1 MENQTESVLAY
12 CDPAFA
18 REWGMIDQMHTV
30 IANSFGAAA
39 VIELRPD
46 DSMIIALRARGFDE
60 LFGPDFTLN
69 TVDHSMLI
77 VMRDRD
83 RFLEAC
89 RKAAQTGEST
99 SLRCSWRCKHPK
111 LKGIDFI
118 RTRASVQ
125 KVGDGPNGAQAF
137 YLALK
142 DVTER
147 YDKRADLTRSQLASA
162 LQLVYAEVTLID
174 IDTGVATPIYLG
186 GRDLRDAETGEF
198 QDAGLHKIFT
208 LLHPEDKRQFWQFAS
223 MSNMER
229 KLFDPEQSDKNAVIS
244 TDLRRMGSDGAYHW
258 VSLNIF
264 KVDYDDNRRTVLLC
278 QRNIDEQKEAQRRE
292 RDLRSRAQLDGL
304 TGIFNRGTTE
314 ELISSMLQGK
324 EADESFVFAVFD
336 VDNFKHVNDAYG
348 HLMGDEL
355 LKCVASNIQAICRE
369 RDIVGR
375 IGGDEFVALLNGK
388 AGKGIKSVQERLG
401 VCMDE
406 VAKFSAEQNVEPPV
420 TLSIGLVAV
429 PEDAM
434 TYHEIFAMADKTL
447 YNVKGNGKND
457 YELYIP

>member
-1 MENQTESVLAY
+1 MEYQTESVLAY

-18 REWGMIDQMHTV
+18 REWSMIDQMHTV
-30 IANSFGAAA
+30 IVNSFGAAA
-39 VIELRPD
+39 VIELNSD
-46 DSMIIALRARGFDE
+46 DSMTIALHARGFDE
-60 LFGPDFTLN
+60 LFGLEFTQGV
-69 TVDHSMLI
+69 VDHAMLI
-77 VMRDRD
+77 VMRDRAQ
-83 RFLEAC
+83 FIEAC
-89 RKAAQTGEST
+89 KKAAQTGESA
-99 SLRCSWRCKHPK
+99 SLRCSWRCKHPR

-118 RTRASVQ
+118 RTRASIQ
-125 KVGDGPNGAQAF
+125 KVGDGPNGSQVF

-147 YDKRADLTRSQLASA
+147 YDKRADLTRSQLATA

-174 IDTGVATPIYLG
+174 IDTGVATPIYMG

-208 LLHPEDKRQFWQFAS
+208 LLHPEDKRHFWQFAS

-229 KLFDPEQSDKNAVIS
+229 ELFNPESEKNASIT
-244 TDLRRMGSDGAYHW
+244 TDLRRLGADGAYHW
-258 VSLNIF
+258 VTLNIF
-264 KVDYDDNRRTVLLC
+264 KVNYDDNRRTVLFC

-314 ELISSMLQGK
+314 ELISSMLQGR
-324 EADESFVFAVFD
+324 EADESYVFAVFD
-336 VDNFKHVNDAYG
+336 VDNFKHVNDSYG

-355 LKCVASNIQAICRE
+355 LKCAANNIQAICRE

-375 IGGDEFVALLNGK
+375 IGGDEFVALLSGK
-388 AGKGIKSVQERLG
+388 AANGIQSVQERLG
-401 VCMDE
+401 SCMDE
-406 VAKFSAEQNVEPPV
+406 LAKFSAEQNVEPPV

-429 PEDAM
+429 PQEAM
-434 TYHEIFAMADKTL
+434 TYHEVFAMADKTL
-447 YNVKGNGKND
+447 YNVKGKGKNG